1 MHRRRLRETTLLDR
15 VHEHVVLPPIVLQA
29 VDTVAFQRLRSLKQ
43 LGASSFLYPGA
54 VHTRFEHSIGVAHM
68 ARNLLMSIK
77 RRQPDLGIGDNDI
90 DKAMLAGLFHDIGHG
105 PFSHLFEDV
114 ITTRCGV
121 PFNHEEMS
129 ERITRRALRTL
140 LPIDEVEDVVALMRG
155 RCGPSTKYGEI
166 ISNKRNGIDVDKLDY
181 FIRDSLCCFGKP
193 TVDVRVNRL
202 FNSARLVCEDG
213 QWQLAFEEK
222 LALSLCELFT
232 LRAKLHK
239 NVYQHH
245 VVKAI
250 GHMIGDIFHLAAP
263 HFVVGGHTLLECA
276 ADDVLLLK
284 LGDWVLEAIESSS
297 DEGLQPAHN
306 LIARLRARDIYRLVF
321 SRTLDPEAEL
331 PPFWLEQLSTDI
343 LACASVSRP
352 FTESDFIADLV
363 VIHQGKGRR
372 DPLQSVLFF
381 NPKRPSQ
388 PLSRISPGERYSPL
402 FTPFAFEERTL
413 MVFERSD
420 TAGAVRAACERLV
433 ADDSHQHF
441 FVETLPFY
449 NQS

>member
-1 MHRRRLRETTLLDR
+1 MHLRRLRETTLLDR
-15 VHEHVVLPPIVLQA
+15 VHEHVVLPPIILQA
-29 VDTVAFQRLRSLKQ
+29 VDTAAFQRLRSLKQ

-68 ARNLLMSIK
+68 ARHLLTSIK
-77 RRQPDLGIGDNDI
+77 RRQPDLGIDDNDV

-121 PFNHEEMS
+121 AFDHEDMS
-129 ERITRRALRTL
+129 ERITRRVLRTF
-140 LPIDEVEDVVALMRG
+140 LPLDDVEDVIGLMRG
-155 RCGPSTKYGEI
+155 RCSLAMKYGEV
-166 ISNKRNGIDVDKLDY
+166 ISNKRSGIDVDKLDY
-181 FIRDSLCCFGKP
+181 FMRDSLCCFGKP
-193 TVDVRVNRL
+193 TLDVRVNRL
-202 FNSARLVCEDG
+202 FNSARLLCDDG

-222 LALSLCELFT
+222 LALSLRELFT

-239 NVYQHH
+239 NVYQHY

-250 GHMIGDIFHLAAP
+250 GHMIGDIFYLAAP
-263 HFVVGGHTLLECA
+263 HFMVGGHTLLECA
-276 ADDVLLLK
+276 TEDALLLK

-297 DEGLQPAHN
+297 DEALQPARN

-321 SRTLDPEAEL
+321 SRTLDPDAEL
-331 PPFWLEQLSTDI
+331 SPGWVQRLSTEI
-343 LACASVSRP
+343 LACASASRP
-352 FTESDFIADLV
+352 FTASDFIADLV
-363 VIHQGKGRR
+363 VIHQGKGRS

-388 PLSRISPGERYSPL
+388 PLSKMSPDARYSPL

-413 MVFERSD
+413 MVFERHN

-433 ADDSHQHF
+433 ADESHRRF